1 MLLSEDG
8 KEVPQ
13 GEIGEI
19 CLRGTCVTFGYYSN
33 PERTSAAFVQNPL
46 NSVYPEIIYRTGDLG
61 RLNERGELV
70 FVSRKDFQIKHMG
83 YRIELGEIEAAAS
96 TCDGVSL
103 CCCFYDTQK
112 KKIILFV
119 TGTVDRNELLKYLKS
134 RLPRYMIPGEIM
146 LLAAMPLTLNGKLDR
161 KLLLSVIE
169 GKTDIAGING
179 Q

>member
-1 MLLSEDG
+1 M
-8 KEVPQ
+8 
-13 GEIGEI
+13 
-19 CLRGTCVTFGYYSN
+19 TFGYYSN

-46 NSVYPEIIYRTGDLG
+46 NSVYQEIIYRTGDLG

-96 TCDGVSL
+96 TYDGVSL
-103 CCCFYDTQK
+103 CCCLYDTQK

-119 TGTVDRNELLKYLKS
+119 TGNTDKDGMLKYLKS

-169 GKTDIAGING
+169 GKADIAGING